1 MTSTGRLQ
9 LVPAV
14 LDAALSARGISFII
28 LVLVGLAALDLTLN
42 EAFYI
47 YNPSVLGNQHVP
59 AYEII
64 AASDLEGLH
73 ILWLQPERTA
83 RSLIEALPELRGA
96 WVWCGLPADC
106 TIQVIEREPLFEWKQ
121 NQTRIWVDA
130 EGVAFPPR
138 GQTPAIPVV
147 QVAPGVSTLLP
158 GRHVTPELLSTM
170 KELIRIL
177 PEVKTFR
184 YTIERGIEFSEPQ
197 GNWPVYVGVG
207 SDMAS
212 RVSIW
217 KALAANL
224 ASRNVRPKFIDV
236 RYPQAPY
243 YGK

>member
-1 MTSTGRLQ
+1 MTATGRPQ

-14 LDAALSARGISFII
+14 LDAAMSARGISLII
-28 LVLVGLAALDLTLN
+28 LIIVGLVALDLTLN

-47 YNPSVLGNQHVP
+47 YNPSVVGNQRVP
-59 AYEII
+59 ASDIV
-64 AASDLEGLH
+64 AASGIETLH
-73 ILWLQPERTA
+73 ILWLQPDHA
-83 RSLIEALPELRGA
+83 VQSLLEALPELQSAGL
-96 WVWCGLPADC
+96 WCGLPAEC
-106 TIQVIEREPLFEWKQ
+106 TIQVLEREPLFEWKQ

-130 EGVAFPPR
+130 EGVAFPLR
-138 GQTPAIPVV
+138 GPTPVIPIVEA
-147 QVAPGVSTLLP
+147 APSVPTLLP
-158 GRHVTPELLSTM
+158 GRRVTPELLSTM
-170 KELIRIL
+170 KELIRVL

-184 YTIERGIEFSEPQ
+184 YTVERGIEFTEPG

-212 RVSIW
+212 RVGIW

-224 ASRNVRPKFIDV
+224 TSRKVRPRFIDV